1 MELGL
6 SLSKSSVHEGE
17 VTYLPARAIKNLQN
31 IFTAVP
37 LANQRPPSL
46 KSITR
51 LPGDLPNSSSPW
63 EATIAPSLPSS
74 LPPVRPFFLPT
85 VIPLDEPSFLLP
97 VYQKP
102 RQLSA
107 AH

>member
-6 SLSKSSVHEGE
+6 SLSKSLVHEGE
-17 VTYLPARAIKNLQN
+17 VTYLTAHAIKNLQN

-37 LANQRPPSL
+37 VANQCPPSL
-46 KSITR
+46 KSITC
-51 LPGDLPNSSSPW
+51 LSGDLPNSSSPW
-63 EATIAPSLPSS
+63 EATIVPSPSGS

-85 VIPLDEPSFLLP
+85 VIPLEEPSLLLP